1 MRTNMQSSKYAQH
14 ISDTGH
20 AYVTTGSAL
29 VVPHE
34 MKNFL
39 YEYPAEISY
48 TQSQQTRNTE
58 E

>member
-1 MRTNMQSSKYAQH
+1 
-14 ISDTGH
+14 
-20 AYVTTGSAL
+20 
-29 VVPHE
+29 

-58 E
+58 EWNMFRYE